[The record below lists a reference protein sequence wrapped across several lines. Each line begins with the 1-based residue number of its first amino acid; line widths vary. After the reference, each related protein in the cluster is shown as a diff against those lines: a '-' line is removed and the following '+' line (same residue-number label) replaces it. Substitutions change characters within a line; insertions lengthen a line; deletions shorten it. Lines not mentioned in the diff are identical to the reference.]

1 MSEKKGNIRLISTG
15 QVAENRKARFNYAI
29 TDTYTAGISLIMYIL
44 LVMACWFFFI
54 NGLGMMLDGSNQ
66 NNVYNGLPI
75 FLANLFGGTF
85 STIILT
91 IKCKNMINAKAANLS
106 EAKYCE
112 EKLLQAKSKK
122 REKI

>member
-1 MSEKKGNIRLISTG
+1 MTWYIHVGLIAAACVAIYNIPMFIKILKTK
-15 QVAENRKARFNYAI
+15 N
-29 TDTYTAGISLIMYIL
+29 TAGISLIMYIL